1 MAGVAIGKPSMAWR
15 TRKMTTAVIRGFIVR
30 QPRKR
35 LANAPYTILDKQL
48 RSIMT
53 APGQLRRVVRQCARS
68 GERPGPMQRN
78 EPDIFQRLRVVHG

>member
-35 LANAPYTILDKQL
+35 LANAQNTILDKQCD
-48 RSIMT
+48 R
-53 APGQLRRVVRQCARS
+53 
-68 GERPGPMQRN
+68 
-78 EPDIFQRLRVVHG
+78 